1 VIDRRRIVHGAWA
14 VLAAATLFGC
24 SSGDGP
30 SGPTPPP
37 PPPAPG
43 FRTTL
48 NLAPEGPTAGAE
60 FEAALG
66 YELPAGSAPLGAYVV
81 ELRFDPARVSFV
93 AADPSITNGRVVNQ
107 LGAPTGT
114 IIVAGATSGGF
125 ADGLLLKGSF
135 RARAADVAASDLRL
149 TLREAVDTQ
158 LRELRP

>member
-1 VIDRRRIVHGAWA
+1 MNDRRRILRGAWA
-14 VLAAATLFGC
+14 VLAAAALGGC
-24 SSGDGP
+24 SGGGP

-37 PPPAPG
+37 PGPAPG

-48 NLAPEGPTAGAE
+48 SLAPEGPAAGAE

-93 AADPSITNGRVVNQ
+93 AADPSMTVGRVVNQ
-107 LGAPTGT
+107 LGAATGT
-114 IIVAGATSGGF
+114 IVVAGATSDGF
-125 ADGLLLKGSF
+125 ADGLLLKGTF
-135 RARAADVAASDLRL
+135 RARAADVSASDLTL